1 MFRRTRYQQGSLQRA
16 KRSGGP
22 DAWIFRWYED
32 QPNGGK
38 RYRKTVVGTVV
49 QFPTETAAR
58 KAADALRIDINLQ
71 TPQAS
76 SGPTTVDQLIEHFR
90 LKEMPRDD
98 HERRSY
104 STKAAYECYLTN
116 WISPKWG
123 KHRIGEIKAVAVEN
137 WLGTIPRADG
147 TKAKI
152 RNIMSAVFNHAVRH
166 EWLDK
171 NPITL
176 VRQSA
181 KRESIPEI
189 LNVEEIRALL
199 AELELRD
206 RTLVLLDA
214 GTGLRVGELLG
225 LKWQDVDFE
234 NLELHVRRSVV
245 HQVIGRCKTEA
256 SAKPV
261 PVDSFMAH
269 DLLSWQRET
278 PYNRTEDWVFASVTM
293 KGTQPYW
300 PENLMRRYVWPA
312 AKRAKIT
319 KRIGWHTFRH
329 TYSTLLRAN
338 GEDVKVVQELLR
350 HANSKTTMDTY
361 TQALSPAKRTAQSRV
376 VRMFVG
382 KKREDLA

>member
-58 KAADALRIDINLQ
+58 KAADALRIDINIQ
-71 TPQAS
+71 TPHAS

-189 LNVEEIRALL
+189 LAVEEIRALL
-199 AELELRD
+199 GELETAGPNPGAARRGNRSAHRGVARSEMAGRGFRESRIACSALGRSPGH
-206 RTLVLLDA
+206 RTLQNR
-214 GTGLRVGELLG
+214 G
-225 LKWQDVDFE
+225 
-234 NLELHVRRSVV
+234 VR
-245 HQVIGRCKTEA
+245 
-256 SAKPV
+256 
-261 PVDSFMAH
+261 
-269 DLLSWQRET
+269 
-278 PYNRTEDWVFASVTM
+278 
-293 KGTQPYW
+293 
-300 PENLMRRYVWPA
+300 
-312 AKRAKIT
+312 
-319 KRIGWHTFRH
+319 
-329 TYSTLLRAN
+329 
-338 GEDVKVVQELLR
+338 
-350 HANSKTTMDTY
+350 
-361 TQALSPAKRTAQSRV
+361 
-376 VRMFVG
+376 
-382 KKREDLA
+382 

>member
-1 MFRRTRYQQGSLQRA
+1 MQRA
-16 KRSGGP
+16 KRVNTP
-22 DAWIFRWYED
+22 DVWLFRWYED
-32 QPNGGK
+32 LPNGAK

-71 TPQAS
+71 TPQTR
-76 SGPTTVDQLIEHFR
+76 SGPATVEQLIEHFR
-90 LKEMPRDD
+90 LKEMPEDD

-123 KHRIGEIKAVAVEN
+123 KYRIGEIKAVAVES
-137 WLGTIPRADG
+137 WLGTIPRANG

-152 RNIMSAVFNHAVRH
+152 RNIMSAIFNHAMRH

-181 KRESIPEI
+181 KRESVPEI
-189 LNVEEIRALL
+189 LTVEEIRALL

-234 NLELHVRRSVV
+234 NLQLHVHRSVV

-261 PVDSFMAH
+261 PLDSFMAD
-269 DLLSWQRET
+269 DLLSWRRAT
-278 PYNRTEDWVFASVTM
+278 PFNRTEDWVFASITM

-300 PENLMRRYVWPA
+300 PENLMRRYVWA
-312 AKRAKIT
+312 AAERAKIT

-376 VRMFVG
+376 VHMFVG
-382 KKREDLA
+382 KKEGD

>member
-1 MFRRTRYQQGSLQRA
+1 
-16 KRSGGP
+16 
-22 DAWIFRWYED
+22 
-32 QPNGGK
+32 
-38 RYRKTVVGTVV
+38 
-49 QFPTETAAR
+49 
-58 KAADALRIDINLQ
+58 LRIDINLQ
-71 TPQAS
+71 TPHAS

-90 LKEMPRDD
+90 LKEMPKDD
-98 HERRSY
+98 PERRSY
-104 STKAAYECYLTN
+104 SSKAAYECYLTN

-189 LNVEEIRALL
+189 LAVEEIRALL

-225 LKWQDVDFE
+225 LKWRDVDFE

-261 PVDSFMAH
+261 PLDSYMAH

-293 KGTQPYW
+293 KGTILAGKPDA
-300 PENLMRRYVWPA
+300 PLCLARRQ
-312 AKRAKIT
+312 T
-319 KRIGWHTFRH
+319 
-329 TYSTLLRAN
+329 
-338 GEDVKVVQELLR
+338 GED
-350 HANSKTTMDTY
+350 Y
-361 TQALSPAKRTAQSRV
+361 QAHR
-376 VRMFVG
+376 
-382 KKREDLA
+382 LAYLPSHILDVAAGER

>member
-1 MFRRTRYQQGSLQRA
+1 MFRRIRYQQGSLQRA

-58 KAADALRIDINLQ
+58 KAADALRIDINIQ
-71 TPQAS
+71 TPHAS

-90 LKEMPRDD
+90 LKEMPQDD

-104 STKAAYECYLTN
+104 STKAVYECYLTN
-116 WISPKWG
+116 WISPRWG
-123 KHRIGEIKAVAVEN
+123 KHRISEIKTVAVEN

-181 KRESIPEI
+181 KRESIPGDPHRRGDPCAAC
-189 LNVEEIRALL
+189 RAGTAGPDPGAARCGNRSARRGVARPEMAGCGFRESRIACPALG
-199 AELELRD
+199 RSPGH
-206 RTLVLLDA
+206 RTLQNR
-214 GTGLRVGELLG
+214 G
-225 LKWQDVDFE
+225 
-234 NLELHVRRSVV
+234 VR
-245 HQVIGRCKTEA
+245 
-256 SAKPV
+256 
-261 PVDSFMAH
+261 
-269 DLLSWQRET
+269 
-278 PYNRTEDWVFASVTM
+278 
-293 KGTQPYW
+293 
-300 PENLMRRYVWPA
+300 
-312 AKRAKIT
+312 
-319 KRIGWHTFRH
+319 
-329 TYSTLLRAN
+329 
-338 GEDVKVVQELLR
+338 
-350 HANSKTTMDTY
+350 
-361 TQALSPAKRTAQSRV
+361 
-376 VRMFVG
+376 
-382 KKREDLA
+382 

>member
-1 MFRRTRYQQGSLQRA
+1 MFRRTRYQQGCLQRA
-16 KRSGGP
+16 KRVNTP
-22 DAWIFRWYED
+22 DVWLFRWYED

-76 SGPTTVDQLIEHFR
+76 SGPATVDQLIEHFR
-90 LKEMPRDD
+90 LKEMPQDN

-123 KHRIGEIKAVAVEN
+123 KHRIGEIKAVAVES
-137 WLGTIPRADG
+137 WLGTIPRANG

-152 RNIMSAVFNHAVRH
+152 RNIMSAIFNHAVRH
-166 EWLDK
+166 EWLGK

-189 LNVEEIRALL
+189 LTVEEIRALL

-225 LKWQDVDFE
+225 LKWQDVDFD
-234 NLELHVRRSVV
+234 NLQLHVQRSVV
-245 HQVIGRCKTEA
+245 HQVVGRCKTEA

-261 PVDSFMAH
+261 PLDSFMAH
-269 DLLSWQRET
+269 DLLSWRRAT
-278 PYNRTEDWVFASVTM
+278 PYNRSEDWVFASITM

-300 PENLMRRYVWPA
+300 PENLMRRYVWSA
-312 AKRAKIT
+312 AERANIT
-319 KRIGWHTFRH
+319 RRIGWHTFRH

-376 VRMFVG
+376 VQMFIG
-382 KKREDLA
+382 KKEGD

>member
-1 MFRRTRYQQGSLQRA
+1 
-16 KRSGGP
+16 
-22 DAWIFRWYED
+22 
-32 QPNGGK
+32 
-38 RYRKTVVGTVV
+38 
-49 QFPTETAAR
+49 
-58 KAADALRIDINLQ
+58 
-71 TPQAS
+71 
-76 SGPTTVDQLIEHFR
+76 
-90 LKEMPRDD
+90 MPEDD

-123 KHRIGEIKAVAVEN
+123 KHRIGEIKAVAVKS
-137 WLGTIPRADG
+137 WLEAIPRAKG

-152 RNIMSAVFNHAVRH
+152 RNIMSAIFNHAVRH

-189 LNVEEIRALL
+189 LTVEEIRALL

-234 NLELHVRRSVV
+234 NLQLHVQRSVV
-245 HQVIGRCKTEA
+245 HQVVGRCKTET

-261 PVDSFMAH
+261 PLDSFMAH
-269 DLLSWQRET
+269 DLLSWRRAT

-300 PENLMRRYVWPA
+300 PENLMRRYIWAA
-312 AKRAKIT
+312 AKRAKIAR
-319 KRIGWHTFRH
+319 RIGWHTFRH

-338 GEDVKVVQELLR
+338 GENVKVVQELLR

-376 VRMFVG
+376 VRMFIGG
-382 KKREDLA
+382 KEGKEGD